1 MTLLN
6 KIFAFSIIT
15 TTFCSCKKY
24 LDLAPI
30 SNQASNTFF
39 KNESDIDQALT
50 GVYNGL
56 LTFPDVINYN
66 LSECHT
72 NNFYLESVEAAR
84 DYFTINHFEVTPQLA
99 MISTA
104 WTNSYRLI
112 GRANAI
118 LDVIDNIP
126 FLDATKKAREKAEA
140 QFLRGYAYF
149 ELVKLFG
156 AVPLIDKTVTSSEV
170 LNYPRVGID
179 TVYNFIIN
187 ELQNAATVLPYQYT
201 TATDKGRV
209 TKLSA
214 LGMLG
219 KVHMFMAGYPLKQT
233 DHFATAKAIL
243 KQVIDQEKVNWD
255 FAPTYAE
262 LFKTANDNKY
272 HLFEV
277 QHISGGQGYG
287 SPIPGQVVPI
297 DMTTSLLP
305 NGSYYIS
312 GAPSRDL
319 INSYEPGDKRMF
331 ATIDTLYRNK
341 SNVWTRKDWV
351 RKFLDSS
358 VAATTKS
365 NQDWPVN
372 FPLLRSEDVML
383 LYAEAINE
391 TSGPTAEAI
400 AIVNR
405 IRTRAGLGNIN
416 PATPDD
422 FRAALENERRH
433 EFAWE
438 GIYWFDLVR
447 TNRYL
452 QVLNPY
458 LSQYYRKTIDEKKYL
473 YPIPLSEMNVKPGLY
488 YQNDGYN

>member
-1 MTLLN
+1 MTLYN
-6 KIFAFSIIT
+6 KIFTLLFIT
-15 TTFCSCKKY
+15 TAFCSCKKY

-30 SNQASNTFF
+30 SNQSTSNFF

-50 GVYNGL
+50 GVYNTL
-56 LTFPDVINYN
+56 LTYPDVINYN

-72 NNFYLESVEAAR
+72 NNFFLESVDAQR
-84 DYFTINHFEVTPQLA
+84 DYYTINHFEATPQLA
-99 MISTA
+99 MLSTA
-104 WTNSYRLI
+104 WTTSYKLI
-112 GRANAI
+112 GRANQI
-118 LDVIDNIP
+118 LDVIDNIT
-126 FLDATKKAREKAEA
+126 FLDATKKAREKSEA

-149 ELVKLFG
+149 ELVKIFG
-156 AVPLIDKTVTSSEV
+156 AVPLIDRTVTSAEV
-170 LNYPRVGID
+170 LNYPRVSID
-179 TVYNFIIN
+179 TIYNFIISD
-187 ELQNAATVLPYQYT
+187 LQSAADVLPYKYT
-201 TATDKGRV
+201 TASDKGRV

-214 LGMLG
+214 LGLLG
-219 KVHMFMAGYPLKQT
+219 KVHMFMAGYPLNKT
-233 DHFATAKAIL
+233 DHFATAKTIL
-243 KQVIDQEKVNWD
+243 KQVIDQEKVSWD

-262 LFKTANDNKY
+262 LFKAASDNKY

-287 SPIPGQVVPI
+287 SPIPGEVVPT
-297 DMTTSLLP
+297 DMTTTLMP
-305 NGSYYIS
+305 NGSYYIG

-319 INSYEPGDKRMF
+319 INSYETGDKRMF

-341 SNVWTRKDWV
+341 SNAWVRRDWV

-358 VAATTKS
+358 VAAATKN

-391 TSGPTAEAI
+391 TGGPTTEAV
-400 AIVNR
+400 AILNR
-405 IRTRAGLGNIN
+405 IRARAGLTAIT
-416 PATPDD
+416 PATVGD
-422 FRAALENERRH
+422 FRLALEKERRH

-452 QVLNPY
+452 DVLNPWLNNNY
-458 LSQYYRKTIDEKKYL
+458 KKTIDFKKYI
-473 YPIPLSEMNVKPGLY
+473 YPIPLSEINIKPGLY

>member
-1 MTLLN
+1 MKLYH
-6 KIFAFSIIT
+6 KIFATLLIT
-15 TTFCSCKKY
+15 TAFCSCKKY

-30 SNQASNTFF
+30 SNQATNNFF
-39 KNESDIDQALT
+39 RSESDIDQALT
-50 GVYNGL
+50 GVYNTL
-56 LTFPDVINYN
+56 LGFPDVNNYN

-72 NNFYLESVEAAR
+72 NNFFLSSVDAQR
-84 DYFTINHFEVTPQLA
+84 DYYTINHFEVNPQLA
-99 MISTA
+99 MLETS
-104 WTNSYRLI
+104 WVNSYKLI
-112 GRANAI
+112 GRANQI

-126 FLDATKKAREKAEA
+126 FIDATKRSREKAEA
-140 QFLRGYAYF
+140 QFLRAYAYF
-149 ELVKLFG
+149 ELVKIFG
-156 AVPLIDKTVTSSEV
+156 GVPLIDHPVTSTEV
-170 LNYPRVGID
+170 LNYPRVGADSI
-179 TVYNFIIN
+179 YNFIIAQ
-187 ELQNAATVLPYQYT
+187 LQSAADALPYKYT
-201 TATDKGRV
+201 TATDKGRA

-214 LGMLG
+214 LGLLG
-219 KVHMFMAGYPLKQT
+219 KVHMFMAGYPLNQP
-233 DHFATAKAIL
+233 DHYNTAKTIL
-243 KQVIDQEKVNWD
+243 KQVLDQENVNWT

-262 LFKTANDNKY
+262 LFKAANDNKY

-277 QHISGGQGYG
+277 QYISGGVGYG
-287 SPIPGQVVPI
+287 SQIPGEVVPT

-305 NGSYYIS
+305 FGSYYIGGS
-312 GAPSRDL
+312 PSRDL
-319 INSYEPGDKRMF
+319 INSYETGDKRMF

-341 SNVWTRKDWV
+341 SNTWVRRDWV

-405 IRTRAGLGNIN
+405 IRARAGLAAVT

-422 FRAALENERRH
+422 FRTVMERERRH

-447 TNRYL
+447 TNRYVP
-452 QVLNPY
+452 VLNAF
-458 LSQYYRKTIDEKKYL
+458 LSFNYQKTIDATKNL
-473 YPIPLSEMNVKPGLY
+473 YPIPQTEINIKPGLY
-488 YQNDGYN
+488 DQNPGYN